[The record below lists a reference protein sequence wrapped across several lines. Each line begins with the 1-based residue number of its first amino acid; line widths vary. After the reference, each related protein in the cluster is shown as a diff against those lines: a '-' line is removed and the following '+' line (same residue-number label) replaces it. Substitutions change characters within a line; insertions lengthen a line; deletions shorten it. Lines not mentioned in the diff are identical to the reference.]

1 MDTSSKENIR
11 LFSKNS
17 MQPVGRLSFKTE
29 YPSSEEKQP
38 CCGQLK
44 VFLGA
49 LSFVYFAKALAE
61 GYLKSTITQIER
73 RFDIPSSLVGII
85 DGSFEIGNLLVIA
98 FVSYFGAKLHRPKI
112 IGAGCLIMGVGTLL
126 IAMPQFFM
134 EQYKYE
140 RYSVSNSTLS
150 ISPCLLDSNNSLPIP
165 VVEKSQSKIN
175 NECQID
181 ASSSMWVYV
190 FLGNL
195 LRGFGETPIQPL
207 GIAYLD
213 DFASQDNA
221 AFYIDD
227 ITITPKDPQWVG
239 AWWLGYLIA
248 GSITLLAAVP
258 FWCLPRTLPRPRSR
272 EDSSSSSEKSKFIM
286 DDHTDYQ
293 TPPGEKA
300 KIMEMARD
308 FLPSLKSLFGN
319 PVYFLYLCAST
330 VQFNSLFGMVT
341 YKPKYI
347 EQQYGQSASK
357 ANFVIGLINIPAVA
371 LGIFSGGI
379 VMKKFRISIR
389 GAAKLYLGS
398 SVLGYLLFLSL
409 FALGCENSDV
419 AGLTISYQGCI
430 KPQLK
435 SFALGIYTLAVR
447 VLAGIP
453 SPIYFGVLI
462 DTSCLKWGFKR
473 CGSKG
478 SCRLYDSNAFRY
490 MFLAALS
497 LSFISKSLGAI
508 IMKSSITQIERRF
521 DISSS
526 TVGLIDGSFE
536 IGWEKDSGS
545 YMWIYV
551 LMGNMLRG
559 IGETPIGPLGI
570 SYIDDFA
577 EEGHSSL
584 YLGNLLA
591 VTMIGPII
599 GFLLVSQF
607 SKMYVDIGYVDL
619 STVRITPQDSRWV
632 GAWWLGFLAA
642 GLISIISSI
651 PFFFL
656 PKTLDKPNK
665 EKKASASSISLP
677 TQNEEKSQMASL
689 TKTGQNVTD
698 TVTGFFQSLKSI
710 LTNPLY
716 VLTLFLTLLQA
727 SSHIGSVTY
736 IFKYVEQQ
744 YGKSASE
751 TSILLG
757 FITIP
762 SLAAGMFTGGFIVK
776 KFKFTLVGIAKFAL
790 CAHLM
795 SFLFHLLNFAL
806 ICENKSVAGLT
817 LTYDGNVEPELKS
830 LAMGFHSLTIR
841 TLGGIPAPIYFG
853 ALIDRACMKW
863 SINNHGKQGACRI
876 YNSSLYGHTFFG
888 LTTGL
893 KFPALILFVVLISA
907 MKKKYQGK
915 DIKASENET
924 KAMNEA
930 NSGPLI
936 NDVKV
941 DHETHI

>member
-17 MQPVGRLSFKTE
+17 MQPVGRLSFQTE
-29 YPSSEEKQP
+29 YPSPEEKQP

-134 EQYKYE
+134 EHYKYE
-140 RYSVSNSTLS
+140 RYSPVSNSTLS

-165 VVEKSQSKIN
+165 VAEKSQSKIN
-175 NECQID
+175 NGCVQTVAIIGPIFGFLLGSLC
-181 ASSSMWVYV
+181 AKLYV
-190 FLGNL
+190 DIGFVNL
-195 LRGFGETPIQPL
+195 
-207 GIAYLD
+207 D
-213 DFASQDNA
+213 H
-221 AFYIDD
+221 

-379 VMKKFRISIR
+379 VMKKFRISIC

-419 AGLTISYQGCI
+419 AGLTISYQGTKPVSYHERALFSDCNSRCKCSETKWEPICGENGITYASACLAGCQTTTGSGKTTVFNNCTCVGLAASKSGNSTGMVGRCQKDNGCAKMFLYFLVIAVITSYTLSVGGIPGYILLLRCI

-478 SCRLYDSNAFRY
+478 SCRLYDSNAFRHIY
-490 MFLAALS
+490 
-497 LSFISKSLGAI
+497 LGLT
-508 IMKSSITQIERRF
+508 M
-521 DISSS
+521 
-526 TVGLIDGSFE
+526 
-536 IGWEKDSGS
+536 
-545 YMWIYV
+545 M
-551 LMGNMLRG
+551 
-559 IGETPIGPLGI
+559 LGI
-570 SYIDDFA
+570 MSIF
-577 EEGHSSL
+577 
-584 YLGNLLA
+584 
-591 VTMIGPII
+591 
-599 GFLLVSQF
+599 
-607 SKMYVDIGYVDL
+607 L
-619 STVRITPQDSRWV
+619 STAVLFTLKKNYVSKHRSFRTKRERTMVSTRIR
-632 GAWWLGFLAA
+632 
-642 GLISIISSI
+642 
-651 PFFFL
+651 
-656 PKTLDKPNK
+656 K
-665 EKKASASSISLP
+665 ENCTTS
-677 TQNEEKSQMASL
+677 
-689 TKTGQNVTD
+689 D
-698 TVTGFFQSLKSI
+698 H
-710 LTNPLY
+710 
-716 VLTLFLTLLQA
+716 LLQPN
-727 SSHIGSVTY
+727 Y
-736 IFKYVEQQ
+736 WP
-744 YGKSASE
+744 GKE
-751 TSILLG
+751 TQL
-757 FITIP
+757 
-762 SLAAGMFTGGFIVK
+762 
-776 KFKFTLVGIAKFAL
+776 
-790 CAHLM
+790 
-795 SFLFHLLNFAL
+795 
-806 ICENKSVAGLT
+806 
-817 LTYDGNVEPELKS
+817 
-830 LAMGFHSLTIR
+830 
-841 TLGGIPAPIYFG
+841 
-853 ALIDRACMKW
+853 
-863 SINNHGKQGACRI
+863 
-876 YNSSLYGHTFFG
+876 
-888 LTTGL
+888 
-893 KFPALILFVVLISA
+893 
-907 MKKKYQGK
+907 
-915 DIKASENET
+915 
-924 KAMNEA
+924 
-930 NSGPLI
+930 
-936 NDVKV
+936 
-941 DHETHI
+941 

>member
-38 CCGQLK
+38 CCCQLK

-126 IAMPQFFM
+126 IATPHFFM

-140 RYSVSNSTLS
+140 RYSPASNSTLS

-165 VVEKSQSKIN
+165 AVEKSQSKIN
-175 NECQID
+175 N
-181 ASSSMWVYV
+181 
-190 FLGNL
+190 
-195 LRGFGETPIQPL
+195 
-207 GIAYLD
+207 
-213 DFASQDNA
+213 
-221 AFYIDD
+221 
-227 ITITPKDPQWVG
+227 
-239 AWWLGYLIA
+239 
-248 GSITLLAAVP
+248 AVP

-286 DDHTDYQ
+286 DDLTDYQ

-379 VMKKFRISIR
+379 IMKKFRVSIR

-419 AGLTISYQGCI
+419 AGLTISYQGTKPVSYHERALFSDCNSRCKCSETKWEPICGENGITYASACLAGCQTSTRSGKTTIFNNCTCVGLAASKSGNSSGMVGRCQKDNGCAKMFLYFLIIAVITSYTLSVGGIPGYILLLRCI

-473 CGSKG
+473 CGTKG
-478 SCRLYDSNAFRY
+478 SCRLYDSNAFRHIY
-490 MFLAALS
+490 
-497 LSFISKSLGAI
+497 LGLT
-508 IMKSSITQIERRF
+508 M
-521 DISSS
+521 
-526 TVGLIDGSFE
+526 
-536 IGWEKDSGS
+536 
-545 YMWIYV
+545 M
-551 LMGNMLRG
+551 
-559 IGETPIGPLGI
+559 LGI
-570 SYIDDFA
+570 MSIF
-577 EEGHSSL
+577 
-584 YLGNLLA
+584 
-591 VTMIGPII
+591 
-599 GFLLVSQF
+599 
-607 SKMYVDIGYVDL
+607 L
-619 STVRITPQDSRWV
+619 STAVLFTLKKNYVSKHRSFRTKRERTMVSTRIR
-632 GAWWLGFLAA
+632 
-642 GLISIISSI
+642 
-651 PFFFL
+651 
-656 PKTLDKPNK
+656 K
-665 EKKASASSISLP
+665 ENC
-677 TQNEEKSQMASL
+677 T
-689 TKTGQNVTD
+689 
-698 TVTGFFQSLKSI
+698 
-710 LTNPLY
+710 TNDH
-716 VLTLFLTLLQA
+716 LLQPN
-727 SSHIGSVTY
+727 Y
-736 IFKYVEQQ
+736 WP
-744 YGKSASE
+744 GKE
-751 TSILLG
+751 TQL
-757 FITIP
+757 
-762 SLAAGMFTGGFIVK
+762 
-776 KFKFTLVGIAKFAL
+776 
-790 CAHLM
+790 
-795 SFLFHLLNFAL
+795 
-806 ICENKSVAGLT
+806 
-817 LTYDGNVEPELKS
+817 
-830 LAMGFHSLTIR
+830 
-841 TLGGIPAPIYFG
+841 
-853 ALIDRACMKW
+853 
-863 SINNHGKQGACRI
+863 
-876 YNSSLYGHTFFG
+876 
-888 LTTGL
+888 
-893 KFPALILFVVLISA
+893 
-907 MKKKYQGK
+907 
-915 DIKASENET
+915 
-924 KAMNEA
+924 
-930 NSGPLI
+930 
-936 NDVKV
+936 
-941 DHETHI
+941 

>member
-61 GYLKSTITQIER
+61 GYLKSSITQIER

-98 FVSYFGAKLHRPKI
+98 FVSYFGARLHRPKI

-140 RYSVSNSTLS
+140 RYSPVSNSTLS

-175 NECQID
+175 NGCVQTVAIIGPIFGFLLGSLC
-181 ASSSMWVYV
+181 AKLYV
-190 FLGNL
+190 DIGFVNL
-195 LRGFGETPIQPL
+195 
-207 GIAYLD
+207 D
-213 DFASQDNA
+213 H
-221 AFYIDD
+221 

-248 GSITLLAAVP
+248 GIITLLAAVP
-258 FWCLPRTLPRPRSR
+258 FWCLPRTLPRSRSR

-286 DDHTDYQ
+286 DDHMDYQ

-379 VMKKFRISIR
+379 VMKKFRISVR

-419 AGLTISYQGCI
+419 AGLTISYQGTKPVSYHERALFSDCNSRCKCSETKWEPICGENGITYASACLAGCQTSTGSGKTTIFNNCTCVGLAASKSGNSSGMVGRCQKDNGCAKMFLYFLVIAVITSYTLSVGGIPGYILLLRCI

-478 SCRLYDSNAFRY
+478 SCRLYDSNAFRHIY
-490 MFLAALS
+490 
-497 LSFISKSLGAI
+497 LGLT
-508 IMKSSITQIERRF
+508 M
-521 DISSS
+521 
-526 TVGLIDGSFE
+526 
-536 IGWEKDSGS
+536 
-545 YMWIYV
+545 M
-551 LMGNMLRG
+551 
-559 IGETPIGPLGI
+559 LGI
-570 SYIDDFA
+570 
-577 EEGHSSL
+577 
-584 YLGNLLA
+584 
-591 VTMIGPII
+591 M
-599 GFLLVSQF
+599 
-607 SKMYVDIGYVDL
+607 
-619 STVRITPQDSRWV
+619 
-632 GAWWLGFLAA
+632 
-642 GLISIISSI
+642 
-651 PFFFL
+651 
-656 PKTLDKPNK
+656 
-665 EKKASASSISLP
+665 
-677 TQNEEKSQMASL
+677 
-689 TKTGQNVTD
+689 
-698 TVTGFFQSLKSI
+698 
-710 LTNPLY
+710 
-716 VLTLFLTLLQA
+716 
-727 SSHIGSVTY
+727 
-736 IFKYVEQQ
+736 
-744 YGKSASE
+744 
-751 TSILLG
+751 SILLS
-757 FITIP
+757 TAV
-762 SLAAGMFTGGFIVK
+762 L
-776 KFKFTLVGIAKFAL
+776 FTLKKNYVSK
-790 CAHLM
+790 HR
-795 SFLFHLLNFAL
+795 SFRTKRERTMVSTRIRKENCTTSDHLLQPN
-806 ICENKSVAGLT
+806 
-817 LTYDGNVEPELKS
+817 YWP
-830 LAMGFHSLTIR
+830 
-841 TLGGIPAPIYFG
+841 
-853 ALIDRACMKW
+853 
-863 SINNHGKQGACRI
+863 GK
-876 YNSSLYGHTFFG
+876 
-888 LTTGL
+888 
-893 KFPALILFVVLISA
+893 
-907 MKKKYQGK
+907 
-915 DIKASENET
+915 ET
-924 KAMNEA
+924 Q
-930 NSGPLI
+930 L
-936 NDVKV
+936 
-941 DHETHI
+941 

>member
-17 MQPVGRLSFKTE
+17 MQPVGRLSFQTE
-29 YPSSEEKQP
+29 YPSPEEKQP

-134 EQYKYE
+134 EHYKYE
-140 RYSVSNSTLS
+140 RYSPVSNSTLS

-165 VVEKSQSKIN
+165 VAEKSQSKIN
-175 NECQID
+175 NGCVQTVAIIGPIFGFLLGSLC
-181 ASSSMWVYV
+181 AKLYV
-190 FLGNL
+190 DIGFVNL
-195 LRGFGETPIQPL
+195 
-207 GIAYLD
+207 D
-213 DFASQDNA
+213 H
-221 AFYIDD
+221 

-419 AGLTISYQGCI
+419 AGLTISYQGTKPVSYHERALFSDCNSRCKCSETKWEPICGENGITYASACLAGCQTTTGSGKTTIFNNCTCVGLAASKSGNSTGMVGRCQKDNGCAKMFLYFLVIAVITSYTLSVGGIPGYILLLRCI

-478 SCRLYDSNAFRY
+478 SCRLYDSNAFRHIY
-490 MFLAALS
+490 
-497 LSFISKSLGAI
+497 LGLT
-508 IMKSSITQIERRF
+508 M
-521 DISSS
+521 
-526 TVGLIDGSFE
+526 
-536 IGWEKDSGS
+536 
-545 YMWIYV
+545 M
-551 LMGNMLRG
+551 
-559 IGETPIGPLGI
+559 LGI
-570 SYIDDFA
+570 MSIF
-577 EEGHSSL
+577 
-584 YLGNLLA
+584 
-591 VTMIGPII
+591 
-599 GFLLVSQF
+599 
-607 SKMYVDIGYVDL
+607 L
-619 STVRITPQDSRWV
+619 STAVLFTLKKNYVSKHRSFRTKRERTMVSTRIR
-632 GAWWLGFLAA
+632 
-642 GLISIISSI
+642 
-651 PFFFL
+651 
-656 PKTLDKPNK
+656 K
-665 EKKASASSISLP
+665 ENCTTS
-677 TQNEEKSQMASL
+677 
-689 TKTGQNVTD
+689 D
-698 TVTGFFQSLKSI
+698 H
-710 LTNPLY
+710 
-716 VLTLFLTLLQA
+716 LLQPN
-727 SSHIGSVTY
+727 Y
-736 IFKYVEQQ
+736 WP
-744 YGKSASE
+744 GKE
-751 TSILLG
+751 TQL
-757 FITIP
+757 
-762 SLAAGMFTGGFIVK
+762 
-776 KFKFTLVGIAKFAL
+776 
-790 CAHLM
+790 
-795 SFLFHLLNFAL
+795 
-806 ICENKSVAGLT
+806 
-817 LTYDGNVEPELKS
+817 
-830 LAMGFHSLTIR
+830 
-841 TLGGIPAPIYFG
+841 
-853 ALIDRACMKW
+853 
-863 SINNHGKQGACRI
+863 
-876 YNSSLYGHTFFG
+876 
-888 LTTGL
+888 
-893 KFPALILFVVLISA
+893 
-907 MKKKYQGK
+907 
-915 DIKASENET
+915 
-924 KAMNEA
+924 
-930 NSGPLI
+930 
-936 NDVKV
+936 
-941 DHETHI
+941 

>member
-1 MDTSSKENIR
+1 MDTSSKENIQ

-29 YPSSEEKQP
+29 YPSPEEKPP

-134 EQYKYE
+134 EHYKYE
-140 RYSVSNSTLS
+140 RYSPVSNSTLS

-175 NECQID
+175 NGCVQTVAIIGPIFGFLLGSLC
-181 ASSSMWVYV
+181 AKLYV
-190 FLGNL
+190 DIGFVNL
-195 LRGFGETPIQPL
+195 
-207 GIAYLD
+207 D
-213 DFASQDNA
+213 H
-221 AFYIDD
+221 

-308 FLPSLKSLFGN
+308 FLPSLKGLFGN

-419 AGLTISYQGCI
+419 AGLTISYQGTKPVSYHERALFSDCNSRCKCSETKWEPICGENGITYASACLAGCQTTTGSGKTTIFNNCTCVGLAASKSGNSTGMVGRCQKDNGCAKMFLYFLVIAVITSYTLSVGGIPGYILLLRCI

-478 SCRLYDSNAFRY
+478 SCRLYDSNAFRHIY
-490 MFLAALS
+490 
-497 LSFISKSLGAI
+497 LGLT
-508 IMKSSITQIERRF
+508 M
-521 DISSS
+521 
-526 TVGLIDGSFE
+526 
-536 IGWEKDSGS
+536 
-545 YMWIYV
+545 M
-551 LMGNMLRG
+551 
-559 IGETPIGPLGI
+559 LGI
-570 SYIDDFA
+570 
-577 EEGHSSL
+577 
-584 YLGNLLA
+584 
-591 VTMIGPII
+591 M
-599 GFLLVSQF
+599 
-607 SKMYVDIGYVDL
+607 
-619 STVRITPQDSRWV
+619 
-632 GAWWLGFLAA
+632 
-642 GLISIISSI
+642 SI
-651 PFFFL
+651 
-656 PKTLDKPNK
+656 
-665 EKKASASSISLP
+665 
-677 TQNEEKSQMASL
+677 
-689 TKTGQNVTD
+689 
-698 TVTGFFQSLKSI
+698 
-710 LTNPLY
+710 
-716 VLTLFLTLLQA
+716 FLTTAVLFTLKKNYVSKHRSFRTKRERTMVSTRIRKEHCTTSDHLLQPN
-727 SSHIGSVTY
+727 Y
-736 IFKYVEQQ
+736 WP
-744 YGKSASE
+744 GKE
-751 TSILLG
+751 TQL
-757 FITIP
+757 
-762 SLAAGMFTGGFIVK
+762 
-776 KFKFTLVGIAKFAL
+776 
-790 CAHLM
+790 
-795 SFLFHLLNFAL
+795 
-806 ICENKSVAGLT
+806 
-817 LTYDGNVEPELKS
+817 
-830 LAMGFHSLTIR
+830 
-841 TLGGIPAPIYFG
+841 
-853 ALIDRACMKW
+853 
-863 SINNHGKQGACRI
+863 
-876 YNSSLYGHTFFG
+876 
-888 LTTGL
+888 
-893 KFPALILFVVLISA
+893 
-907 MKKKYQGK
+907 
-915 DIKASENET
+915 
-924 KAMNEA
+924 
-930 NSGPLI
+930 
-936 NDVKV
+936 
-941 DHETHI
+941 

>member
-1 MDTSSKENIR
+1 MAAADDSA
-11 LFSKNS
+11 
-17 MQPVGRLSFKTE
+17 Q
-29 YPSSEEKQP
+29 
-38 CCGQLK
+38 

-140 RYSVSNSTLS
+140 RYSPISNSTLS
-150 ISPCLLDSNNSLPIP
+150 ISPCLLDSNNSLSIP

-175 NECQID
+175 NECQVD

-221 AFYIDD
+221 AFYIDH

-258 FWCLPRTLPRPRSR
+258 FWCLPRTLARPRSR

-286 DDHTDYQ
+286 DDLTDYQ

-357 ANFVIGLINIPAVA
+357 ANFVIEPN
-371 LGIFSGGI
+371 
-379 VMKKFRISIR
+379 
-389 GAAKLYLGS
+389 
-398 SVLGYLLFLSL
+398 LSL
-409 FALGCENSDV
+409 IMNELSFQIATQDANVQRQNGNPYVVRMESRMHRLVLLVVKPPPGVER
-419 AGLTISYQGCI
+419 LLCI

-447 VLAGIP
+447 VLGIFSP
-453 SPIYFGVLI
+453 NSLNFQFVGSPIFSLSI
-462 DTSCLKWGFKR
+462 STNKR
-473 CGSKG
+473 
-478 SCRLYDSNAFRY
+478 

-497 LSFISKSLGAI
+497 LSFISKALGAI

-599 GFLLVSQF
+599 GFVLVSQF

-619 STVRITPQDSRWV
+619 STIRITPKDSRWV

-677 TQNEEKSQMASL
+677 MKNEEKSQMASL

-698 TVTGFFQSLKSI
+698 TITGFLQSLKSI

-736 IFKYVEQQ
+736 VFKYVEQQ
-744 YGKSASE
+744 YGNSASE

-776 KFKFTLVGIAKFAL
+776 KFKFTLVGIAKFSL
-790 CAHLM
+790 CTHLM

-863 SINNHGKQGACRI
+863 SINNYGKQGSCRI
-876 YNSSLYGHTFFG
+876 YNSLLYGHTFFG

-893 KFPALILFVVLISA
+893 KFPALVLFVVLIFA

-924 KAMNEA
+924 KAVNEA